1 MTHVYFYALHLRRQV
16 LCHHKAAHHVTSHL
30 FSHTLRCGY
39 CKMADSR
46 FEKSLDVS
54 ESSEESE
61 AAEATNDE
69 TLAEYPQEVTSFAF
83 VNQNKSNEVRNYS
96 FLSFRRHVVFFWFSQ
111 WIFSKPCYFAHAL
124 FLCRESD
131 PDPLGHV
138 RRMYDVRMTSPQ
150 AAGYSLIHPNDV
162 SRSWVQ
168 FDTSEWRQQTFPYR
182 KWFV

>member
-54 ESSEESE
+54 ESSEENE
-61 AAEATNDE
+61 AAKALNGE

-83 VNQNKSNEVRNYS
+83 VNQSKSNEARNFSLLS
-96 FLSFRRHVVFFWFSQ
+96 FLRHLGFFWFSQ